1 VGEGPFKSALQLLTD
16 ERSSF
21 MTGAEVVL
29 DRGGPARFDAV
40 TDLSGKAV
48 LVTGATS
55 GIGRA
60 TAIEIGARGGFAAIG
75 GRKLHLAEETLAM
88 VRAAG
93 GDGMVVPLDVTDAR
107 AWHDGVAVVLNARGA
122 LHGLVNNAGESKNQR
137 IDELPAE
144 TVAFLLRINY
154 EGALLGMRA
163 ALPALE
169 ASGGGAIINI
179 ASVAGVRA
187 GPGGS
192 GYGGS
197 KAALI
202 GASQSWGRAL
212 EGKSPRIRINA
223 LQPGLIWSD
232 SVADSLGEE
241 GARTFRAFIEP
252 KTPIGRVGR
261 PEEIAA
267 VIAYLLSDPASPIN
281 AQAINVSGGL
291 ELNFP

>member
-1 VGEGPFKSALQLLTD
+1 
-16 ERSSF
+16 
-21 MTGAEVVL
+21 MTGAEIAL
-29 DRGGPARFDAV
+29 GGGGPERFDQA
-40 TDLSGKAV
+40 TDLSGKVA

-60 TAIEIGARGGFAAIG
+60 SAVEIGARGGFVAIG
-75 GRKLHLAEETLAM
+75 GRKLDLAEETLAM

-93 GDGMVVPLDVTDAR
+93 GDGMVTPLDVTDPA
-107 AWHDGVAVVLNARGA
+107 AWREGVDAVLKAKGA

-154 EGALLGMRA
+154 AGALLGMRA

-169 ASGGGAIINI
+169 ASGGGAVVNI

-192 GYGGS
+192 GYGAS

-202 GASQSWGRAL
+202 GASRSWDGALAGR
-212 EGKSPRIRINA
+212 SPRIRVNA
-223 LQPGLIWSD
+223 LQPGFIWSP
-232 SVADSLGEE
+232 SVADSLGED
-241 GARTFRAFIEP
+241 GAQKFRAFIEP
-252 KTPIGRVGR
+252 KTPLGRVGR
-261 PEEIAA
+261 PEEIAS
-267 VIAYLLSDPASPIN
+267 VIAYLLSDVAGPIRG
-281 AQAINVSGGL
+281 QAINVSGGL